1 MKISERLYARDAA
14 NEATVQIQVTLCFPN
29 GRLTKSEILGIR
41 GEIQEQL
48 AHFVKTIPFTD
59 FGVASLHFH
68 K

>member
-1 MKISERLYARDAA
+1 MKISERLYARDAV

-29 GRLTKSEILGIR
+29 GRLIKSEILRIK

-48 AHFVKTIPFTD
+48 AHFVKTIPSTD